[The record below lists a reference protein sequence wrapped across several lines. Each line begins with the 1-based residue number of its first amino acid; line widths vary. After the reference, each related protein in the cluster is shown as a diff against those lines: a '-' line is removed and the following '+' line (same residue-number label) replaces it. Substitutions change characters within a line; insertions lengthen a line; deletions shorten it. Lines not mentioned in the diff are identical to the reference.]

1 MASTNARRLFQQCQA
16 TGLCLLVS
24 VAEPTI
30 EGFHYRIIVW
40 VFVQVLSNVDR
51 ELLQRCLNRSAS
63 GWDDF
68 VDRFLGLVQHVVD
81 HTASTRS
88 IPLSVATRED
98 LVSDVFVCLL
108 KNDFGVLRRFRGQ
121 SSLATYLTVI
131 ARRVV
136 VRSLLQLRLN
146 SHRER
151 TGMPQTEQAAAA
163 DDSLGELA
171 ESVESIEVALKK
183 LSPEEATAVRMFH
196 LEGKSYR
203 EISLQMG
210 ISENSIGPYLT
221 RARAKMRQSL
231 SS

>member
-1 MASTNARRLFQQCQA
+1 LLASQ
-16 TGLCLLVS
+16 
-24 VAEPTI
+24 AEPTI
-30 EGFHYRIIVW
+30 EGFQFVTTVW
-40 VFVQVLSNVDR
+40 VFFLVLSNVDR
-51 ELLQRCLNRSAS
+51 ELLQRCLNRSTG

-88 IPLSVATRED
+88 IPLPVATRED

-136 VRSLLQLRLN
+136 VRGLLQRRLN
-146 SHRER
+146 STRER
-151 TGMPQTEQAAAA
+151 TGMPNTDQAVAAT
-163 DDSLGELA
+163 DSLGDLA
-171 ESVESIEVALKK
+171 ENRESIEVALKK
-183 LSPEEATAVRMFH
+183 LSEEEATAVRMFH
-196 LEGKSYR
+196 LEGKTYR

-210 ISENSIGPYLT
+210 IAENSIGPYLS
-221 RARAKMRQSL
+221 RARAKMRETL
-231 SS
+231 SK

>member
-1 MASTNARRLFQQCQA
+1 M
-16 TGLCLLVS
+16 
-24 VAEPTI
+24 EHTI
-30 EGFHYRIIVW
+30 EGVRQVSTVWIIVL
-40 VFVQVLSNVDR
+40 VLSNVDR
-51 ELLQRCLNRSAS
+51 ELLQRCLNRSAN

-88 IPLSVATRED
+88 IPLPEATRED

-136 VRSLLQLRLN
+136 VRGLLQRRLN
-146 SHRER
+146 SNRER
-151 TGMPQTEQAAAA
+151 TGVTVSESLAATT
-163 DDSLGELA
+163 DPS
-171 ESVESIEVALKK
+171 ESQVDNVESIEIALDK
-183 LSPEEATAVRMFH
+183 LSQEEATAVRMFH

-203 EISLQMG
+203 EISDRIGMA
-210 ISENSIGPYLT
+210 ENSVGPYLT
-221 RARAKMRQSL
+221 RVRAKMRDVL